1 MRVFNNII
9 GICQVQKWNEE
20 RKECEEKE
28 KKRKDVRGDEHIK
41 GCGNQILKSRAF
53 LDLKLKDF
61 VDHKG
66 LYMWEISCHLD
77 MYWKRSKY
85 LKFQPQFWSQFLL
98 KVITLCNHQQ

>member
-1 MRVFNNII
+1 
-9 GICQVQKWNEE
+9 
-20 RKECEEKE
+20 
-28 KKRKDVRGDEHIK
+28 
-41 GCGNQILKSRAF
+41 

>member
-41 GCGNQILKSRAF
+41 GCGSQILKCRS
-53 LDLKLKDF
+53 
-61 VDHKG
+61 
-66 LYMWEISCHLD
+66 
-77 MYWKRSKY
+77 RSKSTV
-85 LKFQPQFWSQFLL
+85 KRF
-98 KVITLCNHQQ
+98 